1 MHNFLKSLLKTAEE
15 GTLLNSF
22 NETTIPKYQNKTK
35 ISHTKKK
42 KREREKK
49 NYRLISL
56 TNIDVKILNKMLA
69 NKIQKYIK
77 RIIHH
82 DQVGFTPWMQ
92 VFFNICKSISMIHHI
107 SKLKNLFNRCRKF
120 F

>member
-22 NETTIPKYQNKTK
+22 YETTIPQYQNQTK
-35 ISHTKKK
+35 ISQK
-42 KREREKK
+42 KREKE

-56 TNIDVKILNKMLA
+56 TNIDVKILNKILA

-82 DQVGFTPWMQ
+82 DQVRFTPWLQ
-92 VFFNICKSISMIHHI
+92 GFFNICKSISVIHHI
-107 SKLKNLFNRCRKF
+107 SKLKNLLNRCRKNF
-120 F
+120 L